1 MSKTN
6 TPTKVL
12 YIITKSNYGGAQR
25 YVCDLATTF
34 SGDPAYA
41 VAVAFGGTGA
51 RGATTG
57 DLETRLTEAGIR
69 TIRITHFMRDV
80 SVSED
85 VRAFFELVR
94 LIRAERPDV
103 IHVTSSK
110 AGALGA
116 LAGRITRVPRIIFT
130 SHGLVFDESW
140 RPAWQRALLYV
151 GTWCTMMLAHATIQI
166 SIATHARAQHM
177 PFLKSRVHLVYN
189 GIPTPAFTS
198 KATARSTLIQDR
210 VPDGVWIGTIAELH
224 PNKNLTM
231 LVDAVALL
239 VREGLDVHAWLIGDG
254 EERTAL
260 EVRVRTL
267 GLEHRVH
274 CTGYIPD
281 ASRLLPAF
289 DIFALPSAK
298 EGLPYV
304 LLEAGHASL
313 PVVASNISGN
323 NDIVEHEKSGL
334 LVPNDVERL
343 ADALGTLVRNQTT
356 REQYGTALKL
366 RVTKLFSLTQMHDA
380 TSALYTSSNPT
391 SSRSRSSR

>member
-1 MSKTN
+1 MPETSTR
-6 TPTKVL
+6 TKVL
-12 YIITKSNYGGAQR
+12 YVITKSNYGGAQR
-25 YVCDLATTF
+25 YVYDLATTF
-34 SGDPAYA
+34 SKDPAYD

-57 DLETRLTEAGIR
+57 GLETRLTEAGVR

-103 IHVTSSK
+103 LHVTSSK

-116 LAGRITRVPRIIFT
+116 LAGRMLRVPRIIFT

-151 GTWCTMMLAHATIQI
+151 GTWCTMVLAHATIQI

-177 PFLKSRVHLVYN
+177 PFLKDRVYLVYN
-189 GIPTPAFTS
+189 GIPTPAFKS
-198 KATARSTLIQDR
+198 KVDARSTLAQGDA
-210 VPDGVWIGTIAELH
+210 PGGVWVGSIAELH
-224 PNKNLTM
+224 PNKNLAV
-231 LVDAVALL
+231 LVDAIALL
-239 VREGLDVHAWLIGDG
+239 VRDGLDVHAWLIGDG

-260 EVRVRTL
+260 EARVRTC
-267 GLEHRVH
+267 GLEHRIH

-281 ASRLLPAF
+281 ASELLPAF

-304 LLEAGHASL
+304 LLEAGCAGL

-323 NDIVEHEKSGL
+323 SDIIEHEKSGL
-334 LVPNDVERL
+334 LVPSDVEKL
-343 ADALGTLVRNQTT
+343 ADALGTLVRSQAL
-356 REQYGTALKL
+356 REQYGTALKD
-366 RVTKLFSLTQMHDA
+366 RVAETFSLTRMHDA
-380 TSALYTSSNPT
+380 TSALYTSSKPT